1 MASTAARPPLRAT
14 VADLADNAGT
24 VKKKM
29 LVIQN
34 TNMFTF
40 KHPNHYKRIRKAN
53 RSQAIS
59 KEPSTEAPSVRPGS
73 GHKRQAASDK
83 LKGRDCPDDKTQD
96 VPAASNKPEDL
107 PPKSQ

>member
-1 MASTAARPPLRAT
+1 
-14 VADLADNAGT
+14 
-24 VKKKM
+24 
-29 LVIQN
+29 
-34 TNMFTF
+34 MFTF
-40 KHPNHYKRIRKAN
+40 KHPNYYKRIREAN

-59 KEPSTEAPSVRPGS
+59 KEPSTGAPSVRPGS

-83 LKGRDCPDDKTQD
+83 PKGRDCPDDKTQD